1 MSLLFFFLLFMAVSV
16 ILSTLT
22 RVQSSFK
29 INRGSIGQFRRLSK
43 MSEALD
49 KIPDVIIDPNGV
61 FKYILV
67 YIHDDNTKQSK
78 PIVRGYKK
86 CKFHADIYETIGE
99 DELKN
104 YGAGLDTEC
113 VGGGRINHNAPAKTI
128 KVYGYSQGFGK
139 ADHTIAV
146 GLLKKKYPDYEIT
159 WSDEGY

>member
-1 MSLLFFFLLFMAVSV
+1 MQKGYLFMAVSV
-16 ILSTLT
+16 ILSTFT
-22 RVQSSFK
+22 RGLQSGFK
-29 INRGSIGQFRRLSK
+29 FNKAPIRSLSK
-43 MSEALD
+43 MATALD
-49 KIPDVIIDPNGV
+49 AIPDVNIDPNGV

-67 YIHDDNTKQSK
+67 YVHDDNTKQSK

-99 DELKN
+99 EEMKKC
-104 YGAGLDTEC
+104 GPGLDTEC
-113 VGGGRINHNAPAKTI
+113 VGGGRINHNAEGKTI

-146 GLLKKKYPDYEIT
+146 GLLKKKYPDYTIT